1 MTFQQKHEA
10 LLQEVVAKLRTITDR
25 PKNENGAWLPHTV
38 YIEQEGEDSQG
49 RGVPVYTQFKLLDF
63 DTDGACTLL
72 NVALDEVEDNYY
84 LSEIQLEWLITLL
97 NWYDELT
104 SSNNQSKA

>member
-10 LLQEVVAKLRTITDR
+10 LLQEVVAKLKTITDR
-25 PKNENGAWLPHTV
+25 PEGWLPHTV
-38 YIEQEGEDSQG
+38 YMEQEGEDCQG
-49 RGVPVYTQFKLLDF
+49 CGVPVYTPYKLLNF
-63 DTDGACTLL
+63 HTDGSCELL
-72 NVALDEVEDNYY
+72 NQITDEVEDNYY

-104 SSNNQSKA
+104 SNSNQSKA